1 VEAEDMQQQIILD
14 KLSEFLMVE
23 ECGFHLYQVV
33 AGRSKTPKLKARYQ
47 EFGRE
52 TAHHR
57 EVLTKLITQLGG
69 DPNYISP
76 SARVAQY
83 KAAKLLES
91 SLAVDG
97 LSQEEIEMSDLENVL
112 LAETKDHADWHVLEQ
127 MVQQASGKMKEAL
140 QAAVEEVESQEDEH
154 FTWARDTLTT
164 MTLMMANESRAPSPE
179 RWQNCITGPEPP
191 ITSFH
196 PAPFKKELLEG
207 SQLPVWIESPTA
219 REMAPGR

>member
-1 VEAEDMQQQIILD
+1 MQQQIILD

-33 AGRSKTPKLKARYQ
+33 AGRTKTPKLKAKYQ

-52 TAHHR
+52 TSHHR
-57 EVLTKLITQLGG
+57 EVLVNLITQVGG

-76 SARVAQY
+76 SARVVQF

-112 LAETKDHADWHVLEQ
+112 LAETKDHADWHVLAQ
-127 MVQQASGKMKEAL
+127 MAEQASGKMKEAL
-140 QAAVEEVESQEDEH
+140 QKAVEEVESQEDEH
-154 FTWARDTLTT
+154 FTWARETLTQ
-164 MTLMMANESRAPSPE
+164 MTLSMANESKAPPPE
-179 RWQNCITGPEPP
+179 RWQDRLTGPEPP

-196 PAPFKKELLEG
+196 PAPFTKELLEG
-207 SQLPVWIESPTA
+207 SKAPIWLDSPTA
-219 REMAPGR
+219 REMAPSR

>member
-1 VEAEDMQQQIILD
+1 MQQQIVLD

-33 AGRSKTPKLKARYQ
+33 AGRSKTPRLRSKYQ

-52 TAHHR
+52 TSHHR
-57 EVLTKLITQLGG
+57 EVLVKLITQVGG

-76 SARVAQY
+76 SARVAEF

-97 LSQEEIEMSDLENVL
+97 LSQDEIEMSDLENVL
-112 LAETKDHADWHVLEQ
+112 LAETKDHADWHVLSQ
-127 MVQQASGKMKEAL
+127 MAQQASGNMKEAL
-140 QAAVEEVESQEDEH
+140 QAAVEEVESQEDDH
-154 FTWARDTLTT
+154 LNWARETLTE
-164 MTLMMANESRAPSPE
+164 MSLSMANESKAPPPE
-179 RWQNCITGPEPP
+179 RWQNRISGPEPG

-196 PAPFKKELLEG
+196 AAPFTKFLLEG
-207 SQLPVWIESPTA
+207 SNEPMWLDSPTA
-219 REMAPGR
+219 RELTSSR

>member
-1 VEAEDMQQQIILD
+1 MQQQIVFD

-33 AGRSKTPKLKARYQ
+33 AGRTKTPKLKAKYD

-69 DPNYISP
+69 DPNYVSP
-76 SARVAQY
+76 SARVVEF

-127 MVQQASGKMKEAL
+127 MAQQASGKMKETL

-154 FTWARDTLTT
+154 FSWARETLTA
-164 MTLMMANESRAPSPE
+164 MTLSMANQSKAPQPE

-196 PAPFKKELLEG
+196 PAPFTKELLEG
-207 SQLPVWIESPTA
+207 SKQPVWIESPIA
-219 REMAPGR
+219 RELAQSR

>member
-33 AGRSKTPKLKARYQ
+33 AGRSKTPRLKAKYQ

-76 SARVAQY
+76 SARVAEF

-97 LSQEEIEMSDLENVL
+97 LSQEEIEMGDLENVL
-112 LAETKDHADWHVLEQ
+112 LAETKDHADWHVLGQ
-127 MVQQASGKMKEAL
+127 MTQQASGKIKEAL

-154 FTWARDTLTT
+154 VTWARETLTT
-164 MTLMMANESRAPSPE
+164 MTLMMANESKAPSPE

-196 PAPFKKELLEG
+196 PAAYTQHLLDGARE
-207 SQLPVWIESPTA
+207 PVWLDSPTA
-219 REMAPGR
+219 RELAQSR

>member
-1 VEAEDMQQQIILD
+1 MQQHIILD

-33 AGRSKTPKLKARYQ
+33 AGRTQTPRLKTKYQ

-76 SARVAQY
+76 SARVAEF

-97 LSQEEIEMSDLENVL
+97 LSQEEIEASDLENVL
-112 LAETKDHADWHVLEQ
+112 LAETKDHADWHVLSQ
-127 MVQQASGKMKEAL
+127 MAEQASGKMKEAL

-154 FTWARDTLTT
+154 FTWARETLTE
-164 MTLMMANESRAPSPE
+164 MTLSMANESKAPSPE
-179 RWQNCITGPEPP
+179 RWQSCITGPEPP

-196 PAPFKKELLEG
+196 PAPFEKDLLEG
-207 SQLPVWIESPTA
+207 SKEPVWLESVTA
-219 REMAPGR
+219 REMAQSR